1 MTTKENILFDFSL
14 FDDIVSKENF
24 SKDNIIKQVELS
36 KLMCLA
42 YPNVDIAKNHT
53 IILEVIEKSNMG
65 IILTDKL
72 NGAVTVEQL
81 A

>member
-1 MTTKENILFDFSL
+1 
-14 FDDIVSKENF
+14 
-24 SKDNIIKQVELS
+24 
-36 KLMCLA
+36 MCLA
-42 YPNVDIAKNHT
+42 YPNVDIAKNHA